1 MADNRSTIPA
11 GFDKKTWDHKWGFA
25 DTQFIV
31 LEDGAV
37 ELTGRRYDLSGYR
50 MYDFLPYVES
60 VLGVRLDLSDRLEE
74 VDKKPVSDPN
84 LNEAFCKA
92 VESHFRD
99 DQYTTD
105 DRERLLHSHG
115 QTTTDEV
122 YRVLYSRLERFA
134 DMVFYCESEEDAQA
148 IIRLAKEH
156 DVCLVPYGGGTS
168 VSCALKLP
176 EAEQRMIVSVDMRRM
191 NKIEW
196 IDEEN
201 LRACVQAG
209 IVGSDL
215 EEQLAK
221 KGFTSGHEPDS
232 VELSTLGGWIAT
244 NASGMK
250 KNRYGNIEQ
259 IVENITMATPQGT
272 LEQIAALPRGSIGM
286 QPQNLLFGNEGNIG
300 LITKA
305 IIKIHQLP
313 EVTEFG
319 SLVFPTMEHGTN
331 FLQRLAH
338 TGFIPAS
345 IRLVDNIQFRFGLAL
360 KGRSAGLSSL
370 IEKIKKFYVTSI
382 RGFEPERMVVATIV
396 MEGSREEV
404 SYQKTNLYRLA
415 KDFQGL
421 PAGAD
426 AGRRGYMLTYAIA
439 YIRDFLSSYHV
450 IGETFE
456 TSVPWSQ
463 IRQVCAAVE
472 RRATEQHQK
481 FGLPGKCYVSYR
493 ITQVYHT
500 GVCIYFMYGIYA
512 KGVKE
517 PEKVFGKIEH
527 SLREAII
534 ENGGS
539 ISHHHGVGKLRKDFM
554 KDTLSADTISFL
566 RELKKTVDPQNV
578 FGARNNVFAEGS
590 DSVITGGSE

>member
-1 MADNRSTIPA
+1 MAENRSTIPVSL
-11 GFDKKTWDHKWGFA
+11 DKKTWDHKWGFA
-25 DTQFIV
+25 DTQFV
-31 LEDGAV
+31 VHKDGAV

-60 VLGVRLDLSDRLEE
+60 VLGVKLDLNDRLEE
-74 VDKKPVSDPN
+74 VEKKPVSTPI
-84 LNEAFCKA
+84 LNEAFCTA
-92 VESHFRD
+92 IEARFPAE
-99 DQYTTD
+99 QYSTD
-105 DRERLLHSHG
+105 DRVRLLHSHG
-115 QTTTDEV
+115 QTTADEV
-122 YRVLYSRLERFA
+122 YRVLYSKLARFA
-134 DMVFYCESEEDAQA
+134 DMVFYCESEADAQE
-148 IIRLAKEH
+148 IIQLARKH

-176 EAEQRMIVSVDMRRM
+176 ESEQRMIVSVDMRRM

-209 IVGSDL
+209 IIGTDL
-215 EEQLAK
+215 EEQLAE

-259 IVENITMATPQGT
+259 IVENITMATPGGT
-272 LEQIAALPRGSIGM
+272 LAQIPALPRGSIGM
-286 QPQNLLFGNEGNIG
+286 QPQTLLFGNEGNIG

-305 IIKIHQLP
+305 IIKIHRLP
-313 EVTEFG
+313 EVTEYG
-319 SLVFPTMEHGTN
+319 SLVFPTFKHGAD
-331 FLQRLAH
+331 FLQQLAH

-345 IRLVDNIQFRFGLAL
+345 IRLVDNVQFRFGLAL
-360 KGRSAGLSSL
+360 KGRSAGLTSVV
-370 IEKIKKFYVTSI
+370 EKIKKFYVTRI
-382 RGFEPERMVVATIV
+382 RGFEPEKMVVATIV
-396 MEGSREEV
+396 MEGSKEEV

-415 KDFQGL
+415 KGFQGL

-439 YIRDFLSSYHV
+439 YIRDFLASYHV

-463 IRQVCAAVE
+463 IHEVCTAVE
-472 RRATEQHQK
+472 RKADEQHEK

-500 GVCIYFMYGIYA
+500 GVCIYFMYGSYA
-512 KGVKE
+512 KGVKQQE
-517 PEKVFGKIEH
+517 DVFGKIEH

-554 KDTLSADTISFL
+554 KDTLSIDSISFL
-566 RELKKTVDPQNV
+566 RGLKKAVDPQNV
-578 FGARNNVFAEGS
+578 FGDRNNVFS
-590 DSVITGGSE
+590 DEDASVVTGGTE

>member
-1 MADNRSTIPA
+1 MAENRSTIPA

-31 LEDGAV
+31 HNDGAV
-37 ELTGRRYDLSGYR
+37 ELTGERYDLSGYR

-60 VLGVRLDLSDRLEE
+60 VLGVQLDLNDRLEE
-74 VDKKPVSDPN
+74 VGEKPVSAPN

-92 VESHFRD
+92 VESHFGD

-105 DRERLLHSHG
+105 SRERLLHSHG
-115 QTTTDEV
+115 QTTADEV
-122 YRVLYSRLERFA
+122 YRVLYSRLARFA

-156 DVCLVPYGGGTS
+156 DVCLIPYGGGTS

-191 NKIEW
+191 NKIDW

-209 IVGSDL
+209 IIGAAL
-215 EEQLAK
+215 EEQLAE

-259 IVENITMATPQGT
+259 VVENITMATPEGT

-286 QPQNLLFGNEGNIG
+286 QPQSLLFGNEGNIG

-305 IIKIHQLP
+305 IIKIHKTP
-313 EVTEFG
+313 EVTEYG
-319 SLVFPTMEHGTN
+319 SLVFPSFEDGAN

-345 IRLVDNIQFRFGLAL
+345 IRLVDNVQFRFGLAL
-360 KGRSAGLSSL
+360 KGRSTGLSSIL
-370 IEKIKKFYVTSI
+370 EKIKKLYVI
-382 RGFEPERMVVATIV
+382 RVRGFEPEKMVVATIV
-396 MEGSREEV
+396 MEGSQEEV

-415 KDFQGL
+415 KGFHGL

-463 IRQVCAAVE
+463 IRPVCAAVE
-472 RRATEQHQK
+472 KKATEQHQK
-481 FGLPGKCYVSYR
+481 LGLPGKCYVSYR

-512 KGVKE
+512 KGVKD
-517 PEKVFGKIEH
+517 PEDVFGKIEH
-527 SLREAII
+527 SLREVII

-554 KDTLSADTISFL
+554 KDTLSVDTISFL
-566 RELKKTVDPQNV
+566 RKLKNTVDPQNV
-578 FGARNNVFAEGS
+578 FGARNNVFFEES
-590 DSVITGGSE
+590 DSVSTEGSE